1 MYNIKLLADW
11 ERRRQDAVLH
21 ALFYVIT
28 DNIKEGKKAS
38 TNKHKK

>member
-1 MYNIKLLADW
+1 MYNIKLLANW
-11 ERRRQDAVLH
+11 ERRRQDAILN

-38 TNKHKK
+38 KNKNKK